1 MMNGDGKS
9 DSAIVAMKPANE
21 AQRCAK
27 ELVEPRA
34 GAKGNAG
41 EHSTR
46 RTQSRESV
54 THGLERIR
62 QIAKERN
69 KEKFTALLHH
79 ISPELLQAQ
88 FFALKK
94 QAAAGIDGLSCPWR

>member
-9 DSAIVAMKPANE
+9 DSAIVAVKPANE

-62 QIAKERN
+62 QIAKGHSWPDRRFAVKHPRQEPY
-69 KEKFTALLHH
+69 ALIGHVR
-79 ISPELLQAQ
+79 ICAGGAQ
-88 FFALKK
+88 
-94 QAAAGIDGLSCPWR
+94 